1 MAWNELKDFSLVYT
15 FRFGTILSLSIKKN
29 QNPSD
34 MQVHKADGGG
44 GVIWGWATVNGLK
57 CAMIGMNTEKV
68 LTRPKTMGVWRESEN
83 RYIY

>member
-1 MAWNELKDFSLVYT
+1 
-15 FRFGTILSLSIKKN
+15 
-29 QNPSD
+29 

-83 RYIY
+83 RYIKKKKKKDVMNYNHV

>member
-1 MAWNELKDFSLVYT
+1 
-15 FRFGTILSLSIKKN
+15 
-29 QNPSD
+29 